1 MVSASQLRAQWSQ
14 SFAPADRTLPAMLTR
29 QAERFAQ
36 KPLVTAG
43 GTTWTYADTYEAAAR
58 CAGTLRSAGIE
69 PGDRVAVICSNRIE
83 FLEIVLGCAWL
94 GAIAVPIN
102 VASRGPQLQHIL
114 SNCAARLLVMEAA
127 YAENLTLL
135 HPPELAIEAIW
146 LIDPTTDVRI
156 GKVVS
161 TSMPRGSERRA
172 AAAVG
177 PGDLALILYT
187 SGTTGPSK
195 GVCCPQAQYFWWAV
209 NTASLLQLRA
219 DDVLCTSLP
228 LFHTNA
234 LNTFYQALLTGS
246 SVCFEKRF
254 SASRFFASLA
264 HYRATVTYVLGAM
277 VPILLSRPCSAE
289 EAAHTVRVALA
300 PGVPAQFHEEF
311 TQRTGIRLLDGWGS
325 TETNFVL
332 GATIEHQKPELMG
345 PVFEGFQ
352 ARVVD
357 DQGNDVAD
365 DAPGELVVRADDPS
379 AFASGY
385 FRAPEKT
392 AEAWRNRWFHT
403 GDRVVRQSDGYFR
416 FIDRLKDTIRRRGE
430 NISSFEVEQVLL
442 GHAAVAN
449 AAAFPVRSRLAEDEV
464 MAAVILHPGRQLTE
478 AELIAFCEPRLP
490 YFAIPRYLEFVRE
503 LPTTE
508 SGKVQKYK
516 LRERGVTEKTWD
528 REAAHDGWTQRA
540 DARKRSPPP

>member
-14 SFAPADRTLPAMLTR
+14 LFAPADRTLPAMLTR

-94 GAIAVPIN
+94 GAVAVPIN

-264 HYRATVTYVLGAM
+264 HHRATVTYVLGAM
-277 VPILLSRPCSAE
+277 VPILLSRPRSAE
-289 EAAHTVRVALA
+289 EAAHTVRIALA

-311 TQRTGIRLLDGWGS
+311 TRRTGIRLLDGWGS

-332 GATIEHQKPELMG
+332 GATVEHQKPGSMG

-352 ARVVD
+352 TRVID

-392 AEAWRNRWFHT
+392 AEAWRNLWFHT

-442 GHAAVAN
+442 SHAAVAN
-449 AAAFPVRSRLAEDEV
+449 AAAFPVRSPLAEDEV
-464 MAAVILHPGRQLTE
+464 MAAVILHPGQQLTE

-528 REAAHDGWTQRA
+528 REAAHDRWTQQA
-540 DARKRSPPP
+540 EARKRSPT

>member
-1 MVSASQLRAQWSQ
+1 
-14 SFAPADRTLPAMLTR
+14 
-29 QAERFAQ
+29 
-36 KPLVTAG
+36 
-43 GTTWTYADTYEAAAR
+43 
-58 CAGTLRSAGIE
+58 
-69 PGDRVAVICSNRIE
+69 
-83 FLEIVLGCAWL
+83 
-94 GAIAVPIN
+94 
-102 VASRGPQLQHIL
+102 
-114 SNCAARLLVMEAA
+114 
-127 YAENLTLL
+127 
-135 HPPELAIEAIW
+135 
-146 LIDPTTDVRI
+146 
-156 GKVVS
+156 
-161 TSMPRGSERRA
+161 
-172 AAAVG
+172 
-177 PGDLALILYT
+177 
-187 SGTTGPSK
+187 
-195 GVCCPQAQYFWWAV
+195 YFWWAV

-264 HYRATVTYVLGAM
+264 HHRATVTYVLGAM

-289 EAAHTVRVALA
+289 EAAHTVRIALA

-311 TQRTGIRLLDGWGS
+311 TRRTGIRLLDGWGS

-332 GATIEHQKPELMG
+332 GATIEHQKPGLMG

-352 ARVVD
+352 ARVID

-442 GHAAVAN
+442 SHAAVAN
-449 AAAFPVRSRLAEDEV
+449 AAAFPVRSPLAEDEV
-464 MAAVILHPGRQLTE
+464 MAAVILHPGQQLTE

-528 REAAHDGWTQRA
+528 RETAHDRRTQQA
-540 DARKRSPPP
+540 EARKRPPT